1 MPRSS
6 GLLKVLHVLRAP
18 VGGVFRHVVDL
29 AHGQAARGHQVG
41 IIIDELT
48 RTERADAVL
57 STLTPSLALGLTRV
71 PMSRHVGFGDV
82 GARRH
87 VARRLAS
94 TSADIV
100 HGHGAKGGAYARLT
114 DGGAAR
120 VYTPH
125 GGSLHFSGRTP
136 AGMLYLQLE
145 RFLEP
150 RTELFVFESA
160 YAERMFR
167 ARVTDPS
174 GAVRTIYNGI
184 SNSEFAL
191 AEPGPR
197 SAELV
202 FIGELRRLKGVDVLI
217 EAMSRLA
224 QRGRP
229 VRASIVGEGPDAETF
244 AALARTHGVVDLV
257 EFMGPLSSRKAL
269 GQGRIVVVPSWA
281 ESLPYIVLE
290 AAAAGIPVIATAVG
304 GIPEIFGPQAFR
316 LIPPGNAIALAEA
329 IASELA
335 DPDASR
341 AYALTL
347 RERVRQRFSIN
358 TMIDEIL
365 AAYQETLLASSV
377 PNCRR
382 TKAFLKLSR

>member
-1 MPRSS
+1 MPGSS

-18 VGGVFRHVVDL
+18 VGGLFRHVVDL
-29 AHGQAARGHQVG
+29 TQGQAARGHQVG
-41 IIIDELT
+41 MIVDELSG
-48 RTERADAVL
+48 TEQADATL
-57 STLTPSLALGLTRV
+57 STLTPSLSLGLTRV
-71 PMSRHVGFGDV
+71 PMSRHLGWGDV
-82 GARRH
+82 GAWHH
-87 VARRLAS
+87 VARRLVS

-114 DGGAAR
+114 DGRAVR

-125 GGSLHFSGRTP
+125 GGSLHFSGRSP
-136 AGMLYLQLE
+136 AGMVYLQLE

-167 ARVTDPS
+167 ARVANPS

-184 SNSEFAL
+184 SNSEFAPT
-191 AEPGPR
+191 EPGPR
-197 SAELV
+197 PTELV
-202 FIGELRRLKGVDVLI
+202 FVGELRRLKGVDVLI
-217 EAMSRLA
+217 EAVRQLA
-224 QRGRP
+224 QSGRL
-229 VRASIVGEGPDAETF
+229 VRASIVGEGPDAQAF
-244 AALARTHGVVDLV
+244 GALARAHGVGDLV
-257 EFMGPLSSRKAL
+257 EFMGPLPSRKAL
-269 GQGRIVVVPSWA
+269 GQGRIVVVPSLA

-316 LIPPGNAIALAEA
+316 LIPPGNAFALAEA
-329 IASELA
+329 IASELD

-347 RERVRQRFSIN
+347 RERVRQHFSIN
-358 TMIDEIL
+358 TMIDEVV
-365 AAYQETLLASSV
+365 AAYQEILLASDV